1 VWRHGEWAKR
11 AGRAKIS
18 ARSGRGIY
26 IGCRRAGFEL
36 RRGAWLRPRPGAS
49 EKTLGAKLSLANV
62 TIYIIS
68 LCYTPAETTLHEA
81 LFESGS
87 VPTLVF
93 TTVCTKG
100 RKQWLTNPQVHVALQ
115 AAWRRQV
122 HWIVTRYVLTPD
134 HLHFFAEPGEQP
146 LPFDSWVT
154 VWKTG
159 ATRVLKVPEFR
170 WQAGVIPSPH
180 PFI

>member
-1 VWRHGEWAKR
+1 MACGRVDGVWVWRHGEWAKR

-18 ARSGRGIY
+18 ARAGRGIY

-81 LFESGS
+81 YSS
-87 VPTLVF
+87 
-93 TTVCTKG
+93 
-100 RKQWLTNPQVHVALQ
+100 
-115 AAWRRQV
+115 
-122 HWIVTRYVLTPD
+122 
-134 HLHFFAEPGEQP
+134 
-146 LPFDSWVT
+146 
-154 VWKTG
+154 
-159 ATRVLKVPEFR
+159 RVLSLHWYSR
-170 WQAGVIPSPH
+170 PSALKDANNG
-180 PFI
+180 

>member
-1 VWRHGEWAKR
+1 M
-11 AGRAKIS
+11 
-18 ARSGRGIY
+18 
-26 IGCRRAGFEL
+26 GCRRAGFEL
-36 RRGAWLRPRPGAS
+36 RRGAWLHPGPASS
-49 EKTLGAKLSLANV
+49 EKTLGAKLSLANG
-62 TIYIIS
+62 TIYIHNKFV
-68 LCYTPAETTLHEA
+68 LYTRRNHPARGV
-81 LFESGS
+81 FESGS

-115 AAWRRQV
+115 AAWRRHV
-122 HWIVTRYVLTPD
+122 HWIVTRYVLMPD

-159 ATRVLKVPEFR
+159 ATRVLKVPGFR
-170 WQAGVIPSPH
+170 WQAGHSITASVHMKITTKSLVT
-180 PFI
+180 